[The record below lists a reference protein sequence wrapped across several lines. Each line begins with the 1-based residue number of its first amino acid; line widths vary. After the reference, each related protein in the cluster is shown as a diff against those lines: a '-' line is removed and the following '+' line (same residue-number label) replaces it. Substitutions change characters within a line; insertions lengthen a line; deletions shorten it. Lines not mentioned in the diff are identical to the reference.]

1 MDKMESKLM
10 NCGKSGREQM
20 MWVCSTTSHVWGHLV
35 EVRSACQKE
44 LRLLQPEF
52 LSRLVF
58 WSGKEVECKKR
69 SPSCA
74 LWLNP
79 LSPDH
84 ITVLLSAS
92 CEWIPFLMTFY
103 DFNRRYLQTACVLW
117 ASQPVCSQQPTCLWP
132 WCSYWGTGAD
142 GGNNTT

>member
-1 MDKMESKLM
+1 MESKLM

-20 MWVCSTTSHVWGHLV
+20 MWACSTISHVWGHLG

-52 LSRLVF
+52 LCLD
-58 WSGKEVECKKR
+58 WYSGQAKKSSAKR
-69 SPSCA
+69 ESSPSCA

-79 LSPDH
+79 LSLDH
-84 ITVLLSAS
+84 ITVMLSAS
-92 CEWIPFLMTFY
+92 REWMNFWWLFMIL
-103 DFNRRYLQTACVLW
+103 NRRYLQTACVLW
-117 ASQPVCSQQPTCLWP
+117 ASQPVCSRQPTCLWP